1 MILLKYIIPTF
12 MVVSFVFSAN
22 AAVKIKNSTADRYA
36 EAYEMDGTDDSA
48 DIATLE
54 NDIRILDEEIE
65 KCKKQKKGWIA
76 ATVIGAAGTVATG
89 VAAGVQGAKLKEA
102 KETKEF
108 KQGEYAGISKKLE
121 ETTAEKTKLTTEID
135 DIDKKTNVLIE
146 NINAQKNNNSK

>member
-1 MILLKYIIPTF
+1 MHKIPHTRNISIIIYYLKIDKTLLKLKRPYKYPTSII
-12 MVVSFVFSAN
+12 
-22 AAVKIKNSTADRYA
+22 
-36 EAYEMDGTDDSA
+36 
-48 DIATLE
+48 DIENITLYRTEDCSE

-121 ETTAEKTKLTTEID
+121 ETTADKTKLEKEIKEYKTKTEALI
-135 DIDKKTNVLIE
+135 KKE
-146 NINAQKNNNSK
+146 AS